1 MQNMA
6 TIKRTKTPS
15 GIIADIIRAA
25 MAAKN
30 MNCDKLADISKISR
44 TTIYRDLN
52 APEGMTLDRLWLYF
66 VALEIPTE
74 KALRSFADSFVEEL
88 VRR

>member
-30 MNCDKLADISKISR
+30 MNCDKLADISKS
-44 TTIYRDLN
+44 
-52 APEGMTLDRLWLYF
+52 
-66 VALEIPTE
+66 VAQRFTEI
-74 KALRSFADSFVEEL
+74 
-88 VRR
+88 